1 MANDPLEQYAG
12 QRLLAKLGLA
22 PAHLIAFSLP
32 STPQLATPAVA
43 REHDPMSIWTDLL
56 IMRGHIATST
66 ALALVTAPRPVP
78 APAAGTDEPA
88 RDRDGGDEPCPGVDG
103 SQVAGSGWPAST

>member
-1 MANDPLEQYAG
+1 
-12 QRLLAKLGLA
+12 
-22 PAHLIAFSLP
+22 
-32 STPQLATPAVA
+32 
-43 REHDPMSIWTDLL
+43 MSIWTDLL

-88 RDRDGGDEPCPGVDG
+88 RDPDAGDEPGPGVDG
-103 SQVAGSGWPAST
+103 HPLRGAGQLP